1 MMRGREAHDDRT
13 EPQGGEGW
21 MHLEDGRMDPDVH
34 DQRKKLAKR
43 VSSNQH

>member
-1 MMRGREAHDDRT
+1 MMRGREARDDRT

-34 DQRKKLAKR
+34 G
-43 VSSNQH
+43 